1 MTLRR
6 TTVLAA
12 AVLAALAAGWWVAG
26 GANLTGSAGRPAQAP
41 SPDTFAA
48 AANLPGARQ
57 SPTPGRQ
64 LVATSAEA
72 DVFLKDDLRFRF
84 EALLLETGE
93 ATSPSAL
100 KMRLAALLPGHFVAG
115 DRARALALL
124 NRYVNYRVAL
134 GDIKEPADASDPHAL
149 RVALEARQRLREKHF
164 DSGEYSALFADE
176 EELDRYTLA
185 RLEIER
191 NPALTPAQRQT
202 ALRQA
207 ESGLSETQR
216 TARTESLAHEAV
228 AVQTAAFDSQG
239 ASAQDRHVQRR
250 EQYGDAAAQQLARL
264 DSEEKDWQTRLNTYA
279 DAKKNSASPAQ
290 IEQLQRQLF
299 SAEEQLRIEAALVI
313 RQQQQAAAVA
323 TPSR

>member
-12 AVLAALAAGWWVAG
+12 AVLAALAAGWWFAG
-26 GANLTGSAGRPAQAP
+26 SASLTGSAGRPAQAP
-41 SPDTFAA
+41 SPDTFVAM
-48 AANLPGARQ
+48 ANLPDARQ
-57 SPTPGRQ
+57 SPTPGQ
-64 LVATSAEA
+64 KPAATSAEA

-84 EALLLETGE
+84 EALLLEAGK
-93 ATSPSAL
+93 ADSPSAL
-100 KMRLAALLPGHFVAG
+100 KIRLIALLPSHFVAS
-115 DRARALALL
+115 DRAHALALL
-124 NRYVNYRVAL
+124 NRYVDYRVAL
-134 GDIKEPADASDPHAL
+134 GNIKEPADASDPRGL
-149 RVALEARQRLREKHF
+149 RVALEARQRLREMHF

-207 ESGLSETQR
+207 ESGLSEAQR
-216 TARTESLAHEAV
+216 TARAESLAHEAV

-239 ASAQDRHVQRR
+239 ATAQDRHAQRR

-264 DSEEKDWQTRLNTYA
+264 DSEEKDWQTRLNAYA
-279 DAKKNSASPAQ
+279 DARKNGANPAQ
-290 IEQLQRQLF
+290 LEQLQRQLF

-313 RQQQQAAAVA
+313 RQQQQAAAI
-323 TPSR
+323 PNRQ